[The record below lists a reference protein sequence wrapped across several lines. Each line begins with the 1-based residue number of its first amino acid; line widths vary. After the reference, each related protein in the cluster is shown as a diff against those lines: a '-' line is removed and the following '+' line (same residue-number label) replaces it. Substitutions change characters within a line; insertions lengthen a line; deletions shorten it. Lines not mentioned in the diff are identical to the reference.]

1 MHVLPFMLSRG
12 RLSTDDK
19 KNCCKKKKKRD
30 RLQSLCIWSMDKFDC
45 LPITSKNIYLYHPYI
60 LKISIRFKDIQV
72 IYMWQ

>member
-1 MHVLPFMLSRG
+1 MHVLLFMLSRG

>member
-1 MHVLPFMLSRG
+1 MHVPHFMLSRG

-19 KNCCKKKKKRD
+19 KNCCKKKKKKRD

-45 LPITSKNIYLYHPYI
+45 LPVTSKNIYHPYI

-72 IYMWQ
+72 KYMWQ

>member
-1 MHVLPFMLSRG
+1 MHVLLFMLSRG

-19 KNCCKKKKKRD
+19 KSCCKKKKKKKRD
-30 RLQSLCIWSMDKFDC
+30 RLQSLCIRSMDKFDC
-45 LPITSKNIYLYHPYI
+45 LPVTSKNIYHPYI

>member
-1 MHVLPFMLSRG
+1 MHVLLFMLSRG

-72 IYMWQ
+72 KYMWQ